1 MKPRDPKL
9 IEKNFYLRPRCAVE
23 LVHPHKN
30 NVDNVV
36 SDQFRMSGVSLS
48 WDDKKTNFKCLR
60 TARVQLVHLKFV
72 FFSCYLCPRLLQGV

>member
-9 IEKNFYLRPRCAVE
+9 IEKKFYLRPRCAVE

-36 SDQFRMSGVSLS
+36 SDQFRMWGVSLS
-48 WDDKKTNFKCLR
+48 WDDKKTKN
-60 TARVQLVHLKFV
+60 ASVQLVYLKFV